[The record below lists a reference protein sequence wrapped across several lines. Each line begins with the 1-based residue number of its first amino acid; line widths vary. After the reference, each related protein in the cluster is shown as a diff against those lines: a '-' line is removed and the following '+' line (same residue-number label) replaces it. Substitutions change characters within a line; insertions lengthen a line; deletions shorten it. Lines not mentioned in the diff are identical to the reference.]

1 VLLKRFRVL
10 FAGIPKMLSDIL
22 GQVLASEPDMTIAG
36 RIRRDQDL
44 LKAVQVTRANVV
56 LAKQNAE
63 DERETYAPLLSRR
76 PQLKVVAVAADG
88 STGLVYALH
97 PQRVPLGEMSV
108 ETLRRAIRGS
118 PQQ

>member
-36 RIRRDQDL
+36 RIRHEQDL

-63 DERETYAPLLSRR
+63 DERETYAPLLFRR

-97 PQRVPLGEMSV
+97 PQRIPLGEMSAD
-108 ETLRRAIRGS
+108 TLRRAIRG
-118 PQQ
+118 PP